1 MEHVVLELVQ
11 LNDYGSVGRLLA
23 TYDENARD
31 FLYPVPTLTPTY
43 GSMEREILMERTIDF
58 PVSINSRAIIAG
70 IAGDVYCSH
79 SGFIDWLLY
88 LKYRVQVSHY

>member
-70 IAGDVYCSH
+70 IVGVPIVLT
-79 SGFIDWLLY
+79 GVFIDWL
-88 LKYRVQVSHY
+88 